1 MKKQAPKTKLGSKT
15 KLSEKIKLM
24 LNKKKTR
31 VKKQEKEPIFERPD
45 ILDDWCEWHPD
56 VPVG

>member
-24 LNKKKTR
+24 LKKKNTR
-31 VKKQEKEPIFERPD
+31 AKKQEPIFERPD